1 MGLGGNGL
9 VVSVHA
15 FNSGDLSSNPTTFFS
30 FSVKM
35 VEKVENKEKGAE
47 KKTHKPTTGQM
58 KRQN

>member
-1 MGLGGNGL
+1 MGLSGNGL
-9 VVSVHA
+9 VVVA

-47 KKTHKPTTGQM
+47 KKNHKPTTGQM